1 MDQCKSHFEAKERA
15 LLLETLKLREILVV
29 LNYYYYYLKK
39 ILLYKSKL
47 ILVHN
52 HMIFIKACLREW
64 QRMCVGAASHAF
76 CGSLRVNSLTSNGAW
91 LPLCLIPGGQCLGL
105 GQPSYYHSILS
116 CFFGLLYFI
125 FFFKKKIDRRSMN
138 CFHSGMPH
146 RFEYI
151 QETGGP
157 TGRNLRFGLHFLVY
171 FHKLRECE
179 Q

>member
-1 MDQCKSHFEAKERA
+1 METFWSRPKTTTSAPSKKAIALGKGSWQEITKISIYCLSILLHMDQCKSHFEAKERA

-29 LNYYYYYLKK
+29 LNYYYYLKK

-91 LPLCLIPGGQCLGL
+91 LPLCLIPGGSALAG
-105 GQPSYYHSILS
+105 PTIIIPFYIIL
-116 CFFGLLYFI
+116 FFLPFI
-125 FFFKKKIDRRSMN
+125 F
-138 CFHSGMPH
+138 
-146 RFEYI
+146 
-151 QETGGP
+151 
-157 TGRNLRFGLHFLVY
+157 
-171 FHKLRECE
+171 
-179 Q
+179 